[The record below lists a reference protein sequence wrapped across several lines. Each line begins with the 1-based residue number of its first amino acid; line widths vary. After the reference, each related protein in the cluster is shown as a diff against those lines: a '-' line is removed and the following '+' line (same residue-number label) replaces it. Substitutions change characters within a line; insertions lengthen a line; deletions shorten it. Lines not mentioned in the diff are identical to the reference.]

1 MAGLSQQAERRI
13 IAAEHGA
20 KGAVAGHD
28 AAAVQGAA
36 KGAKDSPVVAT
47 LEGVSSGTNLLW
59 FGDMAL
65 GAIAMPLG
73 FAAKLIAG
81 DKGKAWVHGV
91 LKSPIKALHETRLG
105 DIGALQANAT
115 KAFANAANEN
125 NAPALAARAA
135 AASEK
140 LATSG
145 ARLSQS
151 VNRAFAPLGKP
162 LEGFFARA
170 AQRAEAGN
178 ASGVVTNLANW
189 RAARID
195 KKLPKITEQL
205 IAANNNLPLGK
216 IATLKQAV
224 GMNVA
229 RVSAPPL
236 THAAPILHAVQ
247 TSNGNPEIIR
257 KAIAAVNDNVPANLA
272 DDVKKRLVGVVELA
286 EKAAKQLEKKAALS
300 SVAKGG
306 FSAIIAGIPKA
317 LSRVSLFHA
326 ILATGIA
333 AGGAALAM
341 RASQE
346 NTASNTALK
355 EMAADLYGVSA
366 DKVTTEMI
374 SGKNAPLILQ
384 KAASKSHAEARGNW
398 AAAGLRTAGEA
409 AFLVPSAAAMIA
421 NMALTSG
428 SDMLKSDNPFVK
440 AYGALKEAEKAPQS
454 MSEQKKMPLVSML
467 VAASPAFEKHGG
479 MRNKLVQP
487 IAQQM
492 IKQGLSAKQIAFEIA
507 DVKAMEKRA
516 ADTVKAPALNN
527 RVSAQLPQKMP
538 KSPLAEQPE
547 KPDMKA
553 SGIVSQGRIAE
564 SQRAVGV

>member
-13 IAAEHGA
+13 VAAERSAAERSA

-28 AAAVQGAA
+28 AVAAQNAV
-36 KGAKDSPVVAT
+36 KGAKESFVLT
-47 LEGVSSGTNLLW
+47 GLETVGRVSGYLW
-59 FGDMAL
+59 PLDMAASAV
-65 GAIAMPLG
+65 AIPVG
-73 FAAKLIAG
+73 YAAKLVAG

-91 LKSPIKALHETRLG
+91 LKSPIKAIQETFITN
-105 DIGALQANAT
+105 IGALPANAT

-125 NAPALAARAA
+125 NAPALAARAS

-145 ARLSQS
+145 ARFTHS
-151 VNRAFAPLGKP
+151 VNKVFAPIGKATS
-162 LEGFFARA
+162 GFFERA

-178 ASGVVTNLANW
+178 ASGVVTDLANW

-195 KKLPKITEQL
+195 KKILPKITEKI
-205 IAANNNLPLGK
+205 IAANNNLPLNWVGK
-216 IATLKQAV
+216 LMQAF
-224 GMNVA
+224 GKNVEY
-229 RVSAPPL
+229 VSAPAL

-272 DDVKKRLVGVVELA
+272 DDVKKRLGSVVELA
-286 EKAAKQLEKKAALS
+286 EKAATQLEKKAALT

-333 AGGAALAM
+333 AGGVALAM
-341 RASQE
+341 RASQDSA
-346 NTASNTALK
+346 ASDTALK

-366 DKVTTEMI
+366 DKVTAEMI

-409 AFLVPSAAAMIA
+409 AFLIPSAAAMIA

-440 AYGALKEAEKAPQS
+440 AYGALKEAESAPQK
-454 MSEQKKMPLVSML
+454 MTEQLKMPLVSML

-479 MRNKLVQP
+479 LRNKMVQP

-507 DVKAMEKRA
+507 DVKAMERRA
-516 ADTVKAPALNN
+516 ADTAKAPMTA
-527 RVSAQLPQKMP
+527 PQETAKAPMIE
-538 KSPLAEQPE
+538 SPA

-553 SGIVSQGRIAE
+553 SGIVSQGRIADV
-564 SQRAVGV
+564 QRAVSA